1 MKRLIAIFCIIS
13 AITLSMSSCSGTDG
27 EINATQADTA
37 ASTQEATQAVTKA
50 PTQIPTQA
58 PTQESTTEEPTQVY
72 VPQEPATFSITIN
85 EPITAPPPTEIPT
98 EIPTEEATSESTE
111 NISDLEDILGSWK
124 LEYYERSD
132 GQHTMITR
140 STVYTFKEDKTF
152 TLENAGNIMTGRYS
166 FSGEVL
172 AYVSD
177 VSGEFGNF
185 EFDKK
190 RQELRDT
197 DEGSNTVAVFKR
209 VS

>member
-85 EPITAPPPTEIPT
+85 EPITAPPPT

>member
-1 MKRLIAIFCIIS
+1 M
-13 AITLSMSSCSGTDG
+13 
-27 EINATQADTA
+27 
-37 ASTQEATQAVTKA
+37 
-50 PTQIPTQA
+50 
-58 PTQESTTEEPTQVY
+58 
-72 VPQEPATFSITIN
+72 
-85 EPITAPPPTEIPT
+85 
-98 EIPTEEATSESTE
+98 
-111 NISDLEDILGSWK
+111 EDILGSWK

-177 VSGEFGNF
+177 VSGEFGSF